1 VQIAILF
8 TMSTRWAHLRWRAGA
23 GDSKSSMAAIN
34 ARLADR

>member
-8 TMSTRWAHLRWRAGA
+8 TMSTRWAHSRWRAGA
-23 GDSKSSMAAIN
+23 GVSNRSIAANN